1 MDVVGANRF
10 RLYLKSELQQFRLA
24 LALPVGQTE
33 NFIFILFFFKEINW
47 VAPKIIEHSQHIPR
61 RRPSQL

>member
-1 MDVVGANRF
+1 MDVIGANHF

-33 NFIFILFFFKEINW
+33 NFIFIFVERN
-47 VAPKIIEHSQHIPR
+47 
-61 RRPSQL
+61 